1 MFEHDKARQWAS
13 GAPQKATKENV
24 SVIGLPSER
33 LGKAAGLLARC
44 FRANSNFVD
53 LFPDERV

>member
-1 MFEHDKARQWAS
+1 MFEQDKVRQWAY
-13 GAPQKATKENV
+13 GAPQKATKETI

-33 LGKAAGLLARC
+33 LGEAAGLLARC

-53 LFPDERV
+53 LFLDERV

>member
-1 MFEHDKARQWAS
+1 
-13 GAPQKATKENV
+13 
-24 SVIGLPSER
+24 VIGLPSER
-33 LGKAAGLLARC
+33 LGEAAGLLARC